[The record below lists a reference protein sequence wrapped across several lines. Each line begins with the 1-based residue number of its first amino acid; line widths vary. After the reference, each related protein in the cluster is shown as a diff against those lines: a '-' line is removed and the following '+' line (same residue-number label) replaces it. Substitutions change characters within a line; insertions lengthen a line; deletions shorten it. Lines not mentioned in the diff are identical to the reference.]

1 MRHMKW
7 AIGLLLTAILAS
19 SCATTVHVRHL
30 VPAEVN
36 LAGRREL
43 AVSTATLPDSI
54 RRPSPWIDGLQET
67 NFSLYSGWEGD
78 IPTTVTTLAT
88 NHITKELSSTGYF
101 TVLGPRQTDGYMAQI
116 CGGKDGCSGLTALG
130 VRALMVLD
138 IPYMEATEQVIG
150 RDHYEQMTKELE
162 LENPDKGK
170 PLQPD
175 TIKITNTFNELKGRD
190 YYLVQK
196 ATLTLTYTLYDT
208 GDGTVI
214 ASRTFTDSSERETK
228 IGTRTYGADLKT
240 YSDERTYYSNL
251 APSFAPLFDSI
262 VESMGE
268 KIALQLAP
276 SWKSSRVSLLD
287 VKPKSESVKEAEKAV
302 KHGEYQ
308 QAYLIYYGLW
318 QQHSFAA
325 GYNAALLLE
334 GMGKLDEALALM
346 DDVYHQSG
354 SQHSHA
360 ALLRIQEAKSLHD
373 KAERQI
379 TGEIDDDG
387 QGLLLTQYMVA
398 E

>member
-7 AIGLLLTAILAS
+7 ALALLLTAVLAS
-19 SCATTVHVRHL
+19 SCATTVNVRHL

-36 LAGRREL
+36 LAGRREI
-43 AVSTATLPDSI
+43 AISTATLPDTI

-67 NFSLYSGWEGD
+67 SFSLYSGWEGD

-88 NHITKELSSTGYF
+88 NHITEDLSSTGYF
-101 TVLGPRQTDGYMAQI
+101 TVLGSRQTDGYMAQI
-116 CGGKDGCSGLTALG
+116 CSGKDGCSSLKAMGIQ
-130 VRALMVLD
+130 ALMVLD
-138 IPYMEATEQVIG
+138 IPYIEATEQIIG
-150 RDHYEQMTKELE
+150 RDHYEQATKNLE
-162 LENPDKGK
+162 LENPNKDLPG
-170 PLQPD
+170 QPK
-175 TIKITNTFNELKGRD
+175 TILVPTTFNELKGRE

-240 YSDERTYYSNL
+240 YRDERSYFSNL
-251 APSFAPLFDSI
+251 APSFAPLFESI
-262 VESMGE
+262 VETMGDR
-268 KIALQLAP
+268 IALQLAP

-287 VKPKSESVKEAEKAV
+287 VKPKSAIVKEAEKAV
-302 KHGEYQ
+302 KQGEYQ
-308 QAYLIYYGLW
+308 QAYLIYHGLW

-334 GMGKLDEALALM
+334 GMGKLDEALSMM
-346 DDVYHQSG
+346 DEVYRQSG
-354 SQHSHA
+354 SERSHT

-387 QGLLLTQYMVA
+387 QGVLLTQYMVA